1 MRVAGTDL
9 KLPVPYGRAY
19 DPSNA
24 QLIYPIMH
32 LDHHMRFD
40 LNLLAVFDA
49 IMQERHIG
57 RAGERLGLTQ
67 PAVSHA
73 LGRLRT
79 LTGDRL
85 FVKHARGVKP
95 TPRASALAETI
106 APALAALQASLD
118 PAQDFQP
125 RTVTRNIVIGASD
138 YASLTLISA
147 MATDLRREAPLMDLS
162 VRAISRADAA
172 QALRR
177 KDVDLAIGPLSAAP
191 EGVAMTPL
199 FKERFVMI
207 ARNNHPALTGP
218 LTVEAFAALPHLLVS
233 PAGDASGMLD
243 PALRERGLSRRVAF
257 TVPHFLVAPFL
268 IETTDLVAVMPER
281 VAMRMRPAARFEIYE
296 MPVHMP
302 PWTVGLALSEE
313 TLTDACMVWLVALI
327 RRVAADV

>member
-1 MRVAGTDL
+1 
-9 KLPVPYGRAY
+9 
-19 DPSNA
+19 
-24 QLIYPIMH
+24 MH
-32 LDHHMRFD
+32 MDNHVRFD

-106 APALAALQASLD
+106 APALVMLQTSLD
-118 PAQDFQP
+118 PAREFQP
-125 RTVTRNIVIGASD
+125 QTVTRTIVIGASD
-138 YASLTLISA
+138 YATLVLLPA
-147 MATDLRREAPLMDLS
+147 VATSLRREAPLMDVS
-162 VRAISRADAA
+162 VRAISRADVD

-177 KDVDLAIGPLSAAP
+177 REIDLAIGPLAAAP
-191 EGVAMTPL
+191 EGIHSIPL

-207 ARNNHPALTGP
+207 ARKTHPLLKNP

-233 PAGDASGMLD
+233 PRGDASGAVDM
-243 PALRERGLSRRVAF
+243 ALRELGLSRRVAL
-257 TVPHFLVAPFL
+257 TVPHFLAAPFL
-268 IETTDLVAVMPER
+268 IETTDLVAVIPER
-281 VAMRMRPAARFEIYE
+281 VAVRMRPAAGISIGEI
-296 MPVHMP
+296 PVGIP
-302 PWTVGLALSEE
+302 PWTVGLGQSKEN
-313 TLTDACMVWLVALI
+313 LTDACMAWLVALI
-327 RRVAADV
+327 CRTAADI